1 MVSRGFSGDSCTYR
15 LHRLLSDLATECRRH
30 KVDLATECR
39 RHKVAKSLSNQAR
52 GVQPACTYYYEYT
65 KFKNQLD
72 K

>member
-15 LHRLLSDLATECRRH
+15 LHRLLS
-30 KVDLATECR
+30 DLATECR